1 MSEAAVR
8 RSPIVIREVRPEE
21 FDTLG
26 EITVDAYREVGEI
39 DTAYFPELRDVA
51 GRAAQV
57 PVLVATEKGSGAVLG
72 GVTYVPG
79 PGPFHEGEFREA
91 ASFRML
97 AVSAAARGRGVG
109 RALVEACIERA
120 RAERRPAIG
129 IYTRPFMA
137 AAHRLYRSL
146 GFRRLPALD
155 WEFMPGEWLWAYRL
169 DL

>member
-1 MSEAAVR
+1 LSEAAVR
-8 RSPIVIREVRPEE
+8 RSPIVIRDVRPEE

-57 PVLVATEKGSGAVLG
+57 PVLVATETGTDAVLG

-79 PGPFHEGEFREA
+79 PGPFHEGEFGEA

-97 AVSAAARGRGVG
+97 AVNHAARGRGVG

-120 RAERRPAIG
+120 RAEGRPAIG

-155 WEFMPGEWLWAYRL
+155 REFMPGEWLWAYRL